1 MTGVEL
7 SALVD
12 ELRVSLHRSQSGA
25 VGRILRLYKDVLN
38 KTPRIAGCYNCLLEA
53 LAEMK
58 QYALTN
64 ELVPLKGKPKTTPSM
79 LVKYSIPK
87 PFRPFGSPKV
97 YTNNN
102 TTDEELER
110 LVKDFPRMAVNVAM
124 ADGSPFGAE
133 PVKPKAEVKATEAK
147 EEKPKAKRKP
157 RKSADDGQGSNG

>member
-64 ELVPLKGKPKTTPSM
+64 ELVPLKGKPQTPPSM

-97 YTNNN
+97 YTNTN

-124 ADGSPFGAE
+124 ADGSPFGAK
-133 PVKPKAEVKATEAK
+133 PVKAKTEAVIK
-147 EEKPKAKRKP
+147 PSEEKPKARRKP
-157 RKSADDGQGSNG
+157 RKAADDGQGSNG